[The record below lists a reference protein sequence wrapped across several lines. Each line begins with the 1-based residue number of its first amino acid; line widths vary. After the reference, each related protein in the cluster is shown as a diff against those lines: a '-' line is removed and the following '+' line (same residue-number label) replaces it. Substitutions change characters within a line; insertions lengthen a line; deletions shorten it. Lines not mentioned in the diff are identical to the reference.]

1 VSNRVLFVDD
11 EPNVLQALVRQ
22 HGRRF
27 EIQTALGCEEGV
39 QAIIKDGPF
48 AVVVSDLRMPGMD
61 GINFLSMVRRFA
73 PDTIRVMLTGQ
84 SDPRL
89 PMEAVDE
96 ANIFRFLAKPCRP
109 EVLAQTLESALEQHR
124 LITTKREP
132 SK

>member
-1 VSNRVLFVDD
+1 MSNRVLFVDD

-27 EIQTALGCEEGV
+27 EVQTALGCEDGV

-84 SDPRL
+84 NDPRL
-89 PMEAVDE
+89 KMEAVDKAE
-96 ANIFRFLAKPCRP
+96 IFQFLAKPCP
-109 EVLAQTLESALEQHR
+109 PDVLSQTLELALEQHR
-124 LITTKREP
+124 LITTKRE
-132 SK
+132 SSE